1 MVQVINNES
10 VFARN
15 RTHSRSSVDE
25 TSLASVTKIHRGPA
39 SGLMSPFW
47 PGCIHHQRRYS
58 PLMRCLPAQ
67 IYSSPPSEIN
77 SWTRGPYRHQPSVW
91 HAGKGKMEV
100 TANITLVNNLEF
112 ISIFYSS
119 DAMRC
124 ICSHRHNPDTPRH
137 TRRHPNIDTE
147 PKTDT
152 LWLCLM
158 SEGGEGATRAWLKG
172 GVKGGREGGRQ
183 LPVPSAGDAPSLSKA
198 ALPPQQSTGHSF
210 FSREAKRRK
219 MGNL

>member
-67 IYSSPPSEIN
+67 IYSSPPSEMN

-100 TANITLVNNLEF
+100 TDNFQTVNITLVNKLEF
-112 ISIFYSS
+112 ISSFHSS
-119 DAMRC
+119 DEMYLF
-124 ICSHRHNPDTPRH
+124 SQTQPRH
-137 TRRHPNIDTE
+137 SQAHT
-147 PKTDT
+147 
-152 LWLCLM
+152 
-158 SEGGEGATRAWLKG
+158 
-172 GVKGGREGGRQ
+172 
-183 LPVPSAGDAPSLSKA
+183 
-198 ALPPQQSTGHSF
+198 
-210 FSREAKRRK
+210 
-219 MGNL
+219 

>member
-67 IYSSPPSEIN
+67 IYSSPPSEMN

-152 LWLCLM
+152 LWLWLM
-158 SEGGEGATRAWLKG
+158 RGERG
-172 GVKGGREGGRQ
+172 
-183 LPVPSAGDAPSLSKA
+183 
-198 ALPPQQSTGHSF
+198 QQGL
-210 FSREAKRRK
+210 
-219 MGNL
+219 G

>member
-15 RTHSRSSVDE
+15 RTRSRSSVDE

-67 IYSSPPSEIN
+67 IYSSPPSEMN

-100 TANITLVNNLEF
+100 KQNFQTVKLFSIPLWSTCIEF
-112 ISIFYSS
+112 ISIFHSS

-147 PKTDT
+147 PKTG
-152 LWLCLM
+152 C
-158 SEGGEGATRAWLKG
+158 G
-172 GVKGGREGGRQ
+172 
-183 LPVPSAGDAPSLSKA
+183 
-198 ALPPQQSTGHSF
+198 
-210 FSREAKRRK
+210 
-219 MGNL
+219 